1 MQTLFLWTGN
11 IYILWSVRASSL
23 LCLSHKT
30 RVFIGSTVRQKYEFP
45 PVYVLQLADG
55 EQFPKDD
62 ALCQPVSDQGLFWI
76 VFFSTQMKWR
86 HTCCPQHVPSSVSA
100 FSCSVFLSE
109 GYCSLCWSP
118 EVPMEGNMVL
128 HERCNKC
135 QWKICISNKKP
146 LKGNTPSLLLLPKPF
161 WLWF

>member
-30 RVFIGSTVRQKYEFP
+30 WVFIGSTVRQKYEFP

-109 GYCSLCWSP
+109 GYCSAGALRFLWKATWCCMSVAISVN
-118 EVPMEGNMVL
+118 ERSVL
-128 HERCNKC
+128 AIRNH
-135 QWKICISNKKP
+135 
-146 LKGNTPSLLLLPKPF
+146 
-161 WLWF
+161 